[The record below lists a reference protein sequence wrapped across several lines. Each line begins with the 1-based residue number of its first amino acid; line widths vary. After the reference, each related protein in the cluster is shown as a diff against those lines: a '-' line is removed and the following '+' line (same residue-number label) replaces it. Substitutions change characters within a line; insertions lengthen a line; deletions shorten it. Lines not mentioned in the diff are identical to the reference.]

1 MTNLFLTQS
10 GGILGPIAN
19 LLGWILNVIY
29 EFLSMFRIENA
40 ALCIILFTFLVK
52 SLMIPLT
59 IKQQKFTKISSKMN
73 PELMKIQEK
82 YKGKRDEVSM
92 RKQQLETQAVYQ
104 KYGANPTSGCLPML
118 ITLPIL
124 FALYQVIYRI
134 PAYIND
140 IGSLYAAIADPL
152 SKTSGFATV
161 LADKFNATG
170 LSADS
175 SINSIIDVLS
185 KFTTGNWTELAS
197 YFSQTEPA
205 LSDIITTNSDK
216 IIHINSLIGGLNIAD
231 TPVSK
236 MWPGLIVPILA
247 MATQWYSTKQMTDAN
262 GMDKN
267 APGAASMKAM
277 NTFMPLFSGFICLT
291 LPIGIG
297 IYWVAGAVFQII
309 QQFAI
314 NKYFEKINIDD
325 LVEKSVEKAKK
336 KKKHFDYEKS
346 LEELAKKQT
355 KSIGDK
361 AGAYNNTNS
370 NKNSVKNKANSSVN
384 NNVNNTNEDKAST
397 TNKNYKAGSIAEKA
411 NLLKGM
417 NSSGKGDK

>member
-10 GGILGPIAN
+10 GGPLGPIAS

-29 EFLSMFRIENA
+29 EFLSLFHIENA
-40 ALCIILFTFLVK
+40 ALCIILFTFIVK
-52 SLMIPLT
+52 ALMIPLT

-92 RKQQLETQAVYQ
+92 RKQQLETQALYQ
-104 KYGANPTSGCLPML
+104 KYGASPTSGCLPML

-134 PAYIND
+134 PAYIGD
-140 IGSLYAAIADPL
+140 IRELYESIAVGLKSTPDFGSVFADNF
-152 SKTSGFATV
+152 KI
-161 LADKFNATG
+161 TG

-175 SINSIIDVLS
+175 SINSIIDALS
-185 KFTTGNWTELAS
+185 NFTTGNWAELANH
-197 YFSQTEPA
+197 FPN
-205 LSDIITTNSDK
+205 LSDVISSSSDK
-216 IIHINSLIGGLNIAD
+216 IMHINSFLGGLNIAD
-231 TPVSK
+231 KPVSK
-236 MWPGLIVPILA
+236 LWPGLIVPILA
-247 MATQWYSTKQMTDAN
+247 VATQWYSTKQMTDTN
-262 GMDKN
+262 NMDGN
-267 APGAASMKAM
+267 NPAAASMKVM

-297 IYWVAGAVFQII
+297 IYWVAGSVFQII

-314 NKYFEKINIDD
+314 NKHFEKIDIDV
-325 LVEKSVEKAKK
+325 LVEQSVEKAKK
-336 KKKHFDYEKS
+336 KKKHFDYEKT
-346 LEELAKKQT
+346 LEELAKQQT

-361 AGAYNNTNS
+361 AGASANN
-370 NKNSVKNKANSSVN
+370 NSVKNKANS
-384 NNVNNTNEDKAST
+384 NVNNKASE
-397 TNKNYKAGSIAEKA
+397 NADSMNNNINYKPGSIAEKA

-417 NSSGKGDK
+417 NSSGKGEK

>member
-10 GGILGPIAN
+10 GGLLGPIAS

-29 EFLSMFRIENA
+29 EFLSMFHIENA
-40 ALCIILFTFLVK
+40 ALCIVLFTFIVK

-59 IKQQKFTKISSKMN
+59 VKQQKFTKISSKMN

-82 YKGKRDEVSM
+82 YKGKRDEISM

-104 KYGANPTSGCLPML
+104 KYGASPTSGCLPML

-134 PAYIND
+134 PAYIGD
-140 IGSLYAAIADPL
+140 IYNLYENIATGLKDTPN
-152 SKTSGFATV
+152 FATI
-161 LADKFNATG
+161 LADNLHVTG

-175 SINSIIDVLS
+175 SIKSIIDALT
-185 KFTTGNWTELAS
+185 KFTSGNWSELAKA
-197 YFSQTEPA
+197 FPGI
-205 LSDIITTNSDK
+205 SDTIASNSDK
-216 IIHINSLIGGLNIAD
+216 IIHINSFVGGLNIAD
-231 TPVSK
+231 NPLSK
-236 MWPGLIVPILA
+236 AIPGLIVPILA
-247 MATQWYSTKQMTDAN
+247 VATQWYSTKQMTAAN

-277 NTFMPLFSGFICLT
+277 NTFMPLFSGFICLS

-297 IYWVAGAVFQII
+297 IYWVAGSVFQII

-314 NKYFEKINIDD
+314 NKHFEKVDIDE

-336 KKKHFDYEKS
+336 KKKHVDYEAT
-346 LEELAKKQT
+346 LQELAKKQT

-361 AGAYNNTNS
+361 AGAYNNVTNKKS
-370 NKNSVKNKANSSVN
+370 SISSKANSSASSKADQTD
-384 NNVNNTNEDKAST
+384 TNDNRT
-397 TNKNYKAGSIAEKA
+397 YKAGSIAEKA

-417 NSSGKGDK
+417 NSSGKGEK

>member
-10 GGILGPIAN
+10 GGFLGPIAS

-29 EFLSMFRIENA
+29 EFLSMFGIENA
-40 ALCIILFTFLVK
+40 ALCIVLFTFLVK
-52 SLMIPLT
+52 SLMFPLT
-59 IKQQKFTKISSKMN
+59 LKQQKFTKISSKMN

-124 FALYQVIYRI
+124 FALYRVIYII
-134 PAYIND
+134 PAYIGD
-140 IGSLYAAIADPL
+140 IRELYAAIAEPL
-152 SKTSGFATV
+152 SQTNGFATV
-161 LADKFNATG
+161 LAEKFNATG

-175 SINSIIDVLS
+175 SINSIIDVLT
-185 KFTTGNWTELAS
+185 KFTTGNWVELANQ
-197 YFSQTEPA
+197 FPA

-216 IIHINSLIGGLNIAD
+216 IIQINSLIGGLNIAD
-231 TPVSK
+231 TPVTK
-236 MWPGLIVPILA
+236 IWPGIIIPILA
-247 MATQWYSTKQMTDAN
+247 VVTQWYSTKQMTDAN

-267 APGAASMKAM
+267 APGASSMKAM
-277 NTFMPLFSGFICLT
+277 NTFMPLFSGFMCLT

-314 NKYFEKINIDD
+314 NKHFEKIDIDE
-325 LVEKSVEKAKK
+325 LVQKSVEKAKK
-336 KKKHFDYEKS
+336 KKKHVDYEKT

-361 AGAYNNTNS
+361 AGSSNATTA
-370 NKNSVKNKANSSVN
+370 NKNSVKYKANSSVN
-384 NNVNNTNEDKAST
+384 NNDNNSSENKNST
-397 TNKNYKAGSIAEKA
+397 SNKNYKAGSIAEKA

>member
-10 GGILGPIAN
+10 GGFLGPIAS

-29 EFLSMFRIENA
+29 EFLSMFGIENA

-52 SLMIPLT
+52 SLMFPLT
-59 IKQQKFTKISSKMN
+59 LKQQKFTKISSKMN

-124 FALYQVIYRI
+124 FALYRVIYII
-134 PAYIND
+134 PAYIGD
-140 IGSLYAAIADPL
+140 IRELYAAIAEPL
-152 SKTSGFATV
+152 SQTNGFATV
-161 LADKFNATG
+161 LAEKFHATG

-175 SINSIIDVLS
+175 SINSIIDVLT
-185 KFTTGNWTELAS
+185 KFTTGNWAELANQ
-197 YFSQTEPA
+197 FPA

-216 IIHINSLIGGLNIAD
+216 IIQINSLVGGLNIAD
-231 TPVSK
+231 APVAK
-236 MWPGLIVPILA
+236 IWPGVIIPILA
-247 MATQWYSTKQMTDAN
+247 VVTQWYSTKQMTDAN

-267 APGAASMKAM
+267 APGASSMKAM
-277 NTFMPLFSGFICLT
+277 NTFMPLFSGFMCLT

-314 NKYFEKINIDD
+314 NKHFEKVDIDE
-325 LVEKSVEKAKK
+325 LVQKSVEKAKK
-336 KKKHFDYEKS
+336 KKKHVDYEKT

-361 AGAYNNTNS
+361 AGSSNATAV
-370 NKNSVKNKANSSVN
+370 NKNSVKYKANSSVN
-384 NNVNNTNEDKAST
+384 NNDINSSENKNST
-397 TNKNYKAGSIAEKA
+397 SNKNYKAGSIAEKA

>member
-10 GGILGPIAN
+10 GGILGPIAS

-29 EFLSMFRIENA
+29 EFLSLFHIENA
-40 ALCIILFTFLVK
+40 ALCIILFTFIVK
-52 SLMIPLT
+52 ALMIPLT
-59 IKQQKFTKISSKMN
+59 IKQQKFTRISSKMN

-134 PAYIND
+134 PAYIGD
-140 IGSLYAAIADPL
+140 IRSLYESIATGLQSTPD
-152 SKTSGFATV
+152 FANT
-161 LADKFNATG
+161 LADNLKVTG

-175 SINSIIDVLS
+175 SINSIIDALS
-185 KFTTGNWTELAS
+185 KFNTGTWADLAKN
-197 YFSQTEPA
+197 FPN
-205 LSDIITTNSDK
+205 LSDVITTNSDK
-216 IIHINSLIGGLNIAD
+216 IMHINSFLGGLNIAD

-236 MWPGLIVPILA
+236 MWPGLLVPILA
-247 MATQWYSTKQMTDAN
+247 VATQWYQTKQMTDTN

-267 APGAASMKAM
+267 APAAASMKAM

-297 IYWVAGAVFQII
+297 LYWVAGSVFQII

-314 NKYFEKINIDD
+314 NRHFEKIDIDK
-325 LVEKSVEKAKK
+325 LVEQSVEKAKK
-336 KKKHFDYEKS
+336 KKKHVDYEKT

-361 AGAYNNTNS
+361 AGAYNNSASNS
-370 NKNSVKNKANSSVN
+370 NSIKNKANS
-384 NNVNNTNEDKAST
+384 NVNTKENNDSA
-397 TNKNYKAGSIAEKA
+397 NKNYKPGSIAERA

-417 NSSGKGDK
+417 NSSGKGEK

>member
-10 GGILGPIAN
+10 GGFLGPIAS

-29 EFLSMFRIENA
+29 EFLSMFGIENA
-40 ALCIILFTFLVK
+40 ALCIVLFTFLVK
-52 SLMIPLT
+52 SLMFPLT
-59 IKQQKFTKISSKMN
+59 LKQQKFTKISSKMN

-124 FALYQVIYRI
+124 FALYRVIYII
-134 PAYIND
+134 PAYIGD
-140 IGSLYAAIADPL
+140 IRELYAAIAEPL
-152 SKTSGFATV
+152 SQTNGFATV
-161 LADKFNATG
+161 LAEKFNATG

-175 SINSIIDVLS
+175 SINSIIDVLT
-185 KFTTGNWTELAS
+185 KFTTGNWVELANQ
-197 YFSQTEPA
+197 FPA

-216 IIHINSLIGGLNIAD
+216 IIQINSLIGGLNIAD
-231 TPVSK
+231 TPVTK
-236 MWPGLIVPILA
+236 IWPGIIIPILA
-247 MATQWYSTKQMTDAN
+247 VVTQWYSTKQMTDAN

-267 APGAASMKAM
+267 APGASSMKAM
-277 NTFMPLFSGFICLT
+277 NTFMPLFSGFMCLT

-314 NKYFEKINIDD
+314 NKHFEKVDIDE
-325 LVEKSVEKAKK
+325 LVQKSVEKAKK
-336 KKKHFDYEKS
+336 KKKHVDYEKT

-361 AGAYNNTNS
+361 AGSSNATTA
-370 NKNSVKNKANSSVN
+370 NKNSVKYKANSSVN
-384 NNVNNTNEDKAST
+384 NNDNNSSENKNST
-397 TNKNYKAGSIAEKA
+397 SNKNYKAGSIAEKA

>member
-1 MTNLFLTQS
+1 LTNLFLTQS
-10 GGILGPIAN
+10 GGPLGPIAS

-29 EFLSMFRIENA
+29 EFLSMFGIENA

-52 SLMIPLT
+52 SSMFPLT

-134 PAYIND
+134 PAYIGD
-140 IGSLYAAIADPL
+140 IRSLYEQIALGLQGTPNF
-152 SKTSGFATV
+152 GAV
-161 LADKFNATG
+161 LADSFNATG

-175 SINSIIDVLS
+175 SVNTIIDVLA
-185 KFTTGNWTELAS
+185 KFNTGNWAELAS
-197 YFSQTEPA
+197 QFSQTNPD
-205 LSDIITTNSDK
+205 LSNVIATNSDK

-247 MATQWYSTKQMTDAN
+247 VVTQWYSTKQMTAAN

-277 NTFMPLFSGFICLT
+277 NNFMPLFSGFICLT

-297 IYWVAGAVFQII
+297 IYWVAGAVFQIL

-314 NKYFEKINIDD
+314 NKHFEKVNIDE

-336 KKKHFDYEKS
+336 KKKHVDYEKS

-361 AGAYNNTNS
+361 AGAYTTT
-370 NKNSVKNKANSSVN
+370 KNSLKNKANSNVSN
-384 NNVNNTNEDKAST
+384 NNNNTKEDTAST
-397 TNKNYKAGSIAEKA
+397 KSNTNYKAGSIAEKA

>member
-10 GGILGPIAN
+10 GGFLGPIAS

-29 EFLSMFRIENA
+29 EFLSMFGIENA
-40 ALCIILFTFLVK
+40 ALCIVLFTFLVK
-52 SLMIPLT
+52 SLMFPLT
-59 IKQQKFTKISSKMN
+59 LKQQKFTKISSKMN

-104 KYGANPTSGCLPML
+104 KYGANPTSVCLPML

-124 FALYQVIYRI
+124 FALYRVIYII
-134 PAYIND
+134 PAYIGD
-140 IGSLYAAIADPL
+140 IRELYAAIAEPL
-152 SKTSGFATV
+152 SQTNGFATV
-161 LADKFNATG
+161 LAEKFNATG

-175 SINSIIDVLS
+175 SINSIIDVLT
-185 KFTTGNWTELAS
+185 KFTTGNWVELANQ
-197 YFSQTEPA
+197 FPA

-216 IIHINSLIGGLNIAD
+216 IIQINSLIGGLNIAD
-231 TPVSK
+231 TPVTK
-236 MWPGLIVPILA
+236 IWPGIIIPILA
-247 MATQWYSTKQMTDAN
+247 VVTQWYSTKQMTDAN

-267 APGAASMKAM
+267 APGASSMKAM
-277 NTFMPLFSGFICLT
+277 NTFMPLFSGFMCLT

-314 NKYFEKINIDD
+314 NKHFEKIDIDE
-325 LVEKSVEKAKK
+325 LVQKSVEKAKK
-336 KKKHFDYEKS
+336 KKKHVDYEKT

-361 AGAYNNTNS
+361 AGSSNATTA
-370 NKNSVKNKANSSVN
+370 NKNSVKYKANSSVN
-384 NNVNNTNEDKAST
+384 NNDNNSSENKNST
-397 TNKNYKAGSIAEKA
+397 SNKNYKAGSIAEKA

>member
-1 MTNLFLTQS
+1 MTNLFLTQAGS
-10 GGILGPIAN
+10 ILGPIAS

-40 ALCIILFTFLVK
+40 ALCIVLFTFLVK
-52 SLMIPLT
+52 SLMFPLT
-59 IKQQKFTKISSKMN
+59 LKQQKFTKISSKMN

-134 PAYIND
+134 PAYIGD
-140 IGSLYAAIADPL
+140 IKALYEQIAIGLQGTPN
-152 SKTSGFATV
+152 FATV
-161 LADKFNATG
+161 LADNFNITG

-175 SINSIIDVLS
+175 SVNSIIDVLS
-185 KFTTGNWTELAS
+185 KFTTGNWADLAS
-197 YFSQTEPA
+197 QFPA

-216 IIHINSLIGGLNIAD
+216 IIHINSLVGGLNIAD

-236 MWPGLIVPILA
+236 MWPGLIIPILA
-247 MATQWYSTKQMTDAN
+247 VVTQWYSTKQMTDAN
-262 GMDKN
+262 GMDPN
-267 APGAASMKAM
+267 SPGASSMKAM

-314 NKYFEKINIDD
+314 NKHFEKVNIDE

-336 KKKHFDYEKS
+336 KKKHVDYEKT

-361 AGAYNNTNS
+361 AGTNSVATS
-370 NKNSVKNKANSSVN
+370 NKNSVKSKANSSVN
-384 NNVNNTNEDKAST
+384 NSNNNSNEDKSST
-397 TNKNYKAGSIAEKA
+397 INNNYKAGSIAEKA

>member
-134 PAYIND
+134 PAYIGD
-140 IGSLYAAIADPL
+140 IRALYAAIAEPL
-152 SKTSGFATV
+152 SQTSGFATV

-185 KFTTGNWTELAS
+185 KFTTGNWADLANQ
-197 YFSQTEPA
+197 FPA
-205 LSDIITTNSDK
+205 LSDVITTNSDK

-262 GMDKN
+262 GIDKN

>member
-10 GGILGPIAN
+10 GGILGPIAS

-29 EFLSMFRIENA
+29 EFLSLFHIENA

-59 IKQQKFTKISSKMN
+59 IKQQKFTRISSKMN

-82 YKGKRDEVSM
+82 YKGKRDEASM

-124 FALYQVIYRI
+124 FALYRVVYNI
-134 PAYIND
+134 PAYIGD
-140 IGSLYAAIADPL
+140 IKVLYKSIATGLQATPD
-152 SKTSGFATV
+152 FANI
-161 LADKFNATG
+161 LADNLKVTG

-185 KFTTGNWTELAS
+185 KFSTGKWAELAS
-197 YFSQTEPA
+197 NFPN
-205 LSDIITTNSDK
+205 LSDVITTNSDK
-216 IIHINSLIGGLNIAD
+216 IMHINSLLGGLNIAD

-236 MWPGLIVPILA
+236 MWPGLIIPILA
-247 MATQWYSTKQMTDAN
+247 VVTQWYSTKQMTNSN
-262 GMDKN
+262 GMDQN
-267 APGAASMKAM
+267 SPGAASMKAM

-297 IYWVAGAVFQII
+297 IYWVAGSVFQII

-314 NKYFEKINIDD
+314 NKHFEKIDIDE

-336 KKKHFDYEKS
+336 KKKHVDYEKT

-361 AGAYNNTNS
+361 AGAYNNSAS
-370 NKNSVKNKANSSVN
+370 NKNSIKNKANS
-384 NNVNNTNEDKAST
+384 NVNNTKENEAST
-397 TNKNYKAGSIAEKA
+397 NNNTNYKPGSIAERA

-417 NSSGKGDK
+417 NSSGKGEK

>member
-10 GGILGPIAN
+10 SGFLGPIAS

-29 EFLSMFRIENA
+29 EFLSMFGIENA
-40 ALCIILFTFLVK
+40 ALCIVLFTFLVK
-52 SLMIPLT
+52 LLMFPLT
-59 IKQQKFTKISSKMN
+59 LKQQKFTKISSKMN

-124 FALYQVIYRI
+124 FALYRVIYII
-134 PAYIND
+134 PAYIGD
-140 IGSLYAAIADPL
+140 IRELYAAIAEPL
-152 SKTSGFATV
+152 SQTNGFATV
-161 LADKFNATG
+161 LAEKFNAVG

-175 SINSIIDVLS
+175 SINSIIDVLT
-185 KFTTGNWTELAS
+185 KFTTGNWAELANQ
-197 YFSQTEPA
+197 FPA

-216 IIHINSLIGGLNIAD
+216 IIQINSLVGGLNIAD

-236 MWPGLIVPILA
+236 IWPGIIIPILA
-247 MATQWYSTKQMTDAN
+247 VVTQWYSTKQMTDSN

-267 APGAASMKAM
+267 APGASSMKAM
-277 NTFMPLFSGFICLT
+277 NTFMPLFSGFMCLT

-314 NKYFEKINIDD
+314 NKHFEKVDIDE

-336 KKKHFDYEKS
+336 KKKHVDYEKT

-361 AGAYNNTNS
+361 AGSSNATTA
-370 NKNSVKNKANSSVN
+370 NKNSVKYKANSSVN
-384 NNVNNTNEDKAST
+384 NNDINSSENKNST
-397 TNKNYKAGSIAEKA
+397 SNKNYKAGSIAEKA

>member
-1 MTNLFLTQS
+1 MTNLFLTQAGS
-10 GGILGPIAN
+10 VLGPIAS

-52 SLMIPLT
+52 SLMFPLT
-59 IKQQKFTKISSKMN
+59 LKQQKFTKISSKMN

-134 PAYIND
+134 PAYIGD
-140 IGSLYAAIADPL
+140 IRALYEQIALGLQSAPN
-152 SKTSGFATV
+152 FATIM
-161 LADKFNATG
+161 ADSFNASG

-175 SINSIIDVLS
+175 SVNSVIDVLA
-185 KFTTGNWTELAS
+185 KFNTGNWADLAS
-197 YFSQTEPA
+197 QFPT

-231 TPVSK
+231 QPITK
-236 MWPGLIVPILA
+236 LWPGILVPILA
-247 MATQWYSTKQMTDAN
+247 VVTQWYSTKQMTDAN
-262 GMDKN
+262 GMDKS

-277 NTFMPLFSGFICLT
+277 NNFMPLFSGFICFT

-297 IYWVAGAVFQII
+297 LYWVAGSVFQII

-314 NKYFEKINIDD
+314 NKHFEKVNIDE

-336 KKKHFDYEKS
+336 KKKHVDYEKT

-361 AGAYNNTNS
+361 AVTSNTTT
-370 NKNSVKNKANSSVN
+370 KNSIKNKANSSSDN
-384 NNVNNTNEDKAST
+384 SDINTNEDKT
-397 TNKNYKAGSIAEKA
+397 GTINKNYKAGSIAEKA

>member
-134 PAYIND
+134 PAYIGD
-140 IGSLYAAIADPL
+140 IRALYAAIAEPL
-152 SKTSGFATV
+152 SQTSGFATV

-185 KFTTGNWTELAS
+185 KFTTGNWADLANQ
-197 YFSQTEPA
+197 FPA
-205 LSDIITTNSDK
+205 LSDVITTNSDK

-384 NNVNNTNEDKAST
+384 NDVNNTNEDKAST

>member
-10 GGILGPIAN
+10 GGILGPIAS

-40 ALCIILFTFLVK
+40 ALCIILFTFIVR

-59 IKQQKFTKISSKMN
+59 VKQQKFTKISSKMN

-118 ITLPIL
+118 ITLPIM

-134 PAYIND
+134 PAYIGD
-140 IGSLYAAIADPL
+140 IKSLYESIAVGLQGTP
-152 SKTSGFATV
+152 GFATTLKDTFHV
-161 LADKFNATG
+161 TGITDGSSVNA
-170 LSADS
+170 
-175 SINSIIDVLS
+175 IIDALS
-185 KFTTGNWTELAS
+185 KFNTSSWDQLAS
-197 YFSQTEPA
+197 VFPS
-205 LSDIITTNSDK
+205 LSDTILTNSHEIMK
-216 IIHINSLIGGLNIAD
+216 INSMFGVLNIAD

-236 MWPGLIVPILA
+236 LIPGIIIPILA
-247 MATQWYSTKQMTDAN
+247 VATQWYSTKQMTAAN
-262 GMDKN
+262 GMDSN
-267 APGAASMKAM
+267 SPGAASMKAM
-277 NTFMPLFSGFICLT
+277 NTFMPLFSGVICFT
-291 LPIGIG
+291 LPIGVG
-297 IYWVAGAVFQII
+297 LYWVAGSVFQII

-314 NKYFEKINIDD
+314 NKHFEKIDIDE

-336 KKKHFDYEKS
+336 KKKHIDYEAT

-355 KSIGDK
+355 KSIGDRT
-361 AGAYNNTNS
+361 G
-370 NKNSVKNKANSSVN
+370 VN
-384 NNVNNTNEDKAST
+384 NNTKANLSSKANTTSTKESTNSSNNSNTN
-397 TNKNYKAGSIAEKA
+397 YKPGSIAERA

>member
-10 GGILGPIAN
+10 GGILGPVAS

-29 EFLSMFRIENA
+29 EFLSLFHIENA
-40 ALCIILFTFLVK
+40 ALCIILFTFIVK
-52 SLMIPLT
+52 ALMIPLT

-104 KYGANPTSGCLPML
+104 KYGASPTSGCLPML

-124 FALYQVIYRI
+124 FALYRVIYNI
-134 PAYIND
+134 PAYIGD
-140 IGSLYAAIADPL
+140 IKNLYESIAVGLKATPD
-152 SKTSGFATV
+152 FATT
-161 LADKFNATG
+161 LADNLKVTG

-175 SINSIIDVLS
+175 SINSIIDALS
-185 KFTTGNWTELAS
+185 KFNTGSWAELAS
-197 YFSQTEPA
+197 HFPNI
-205 LSDIITTNSDK
+205 SDVITTNSDK
-216 IIHINSLIGGLNIAD
+216 IMHINSFLGGLNIAD
-231 TPVSK
+231 NPVSK
-236 MWPGLIVPILA
+236 LWPGLIVPILA
-247 MATQWYSTKQMTDAN
+247 VATQWYSTKQMTDTN
-262 GMDKN
+262 NMDSN
-267 APGAASMKAM
+267 NPAAASMKAM

-297 IYWVAGAVFQII
+297 IYWVAGSVFQII

-314 NKYFEKINIDD
+314 NKHFEKVDIDK
-325 LVEKSVEKAKK
+325 LVEQSVEKAKK
-336 KKKHFDYEKS
+336 KKKHIDYEKT

-361 AGAYNNTNS
+361 AGTYNKAASNS
-370 NKNSVKNKANSSVN
+370 NSVKSKANSSVN
-384 NNVNNTNEDKAST
+384 SKTKENTDSMNNNI
-397 TNKNYKAGSIAEKA
+397 NYKPGSIAEKA

-417 NSSGKGDK
+417 NSSGKGEK

>member
-10 GGILGPIAN
+10 GGFLGPIAS

-29 EFLSMFRIENA
+29 EFLSMFGIENA
-40 ALCIILFTFLVK
+40 ALCIVLFTFLVK
-52 SLMIPLT
+52 SLMFPLT
-59 IKQQKFTKISSKMN
+59 LKQQKFTKISSKMN

-124 FALYQVIYRI
+124 FALYRVIYII
-134 PAYIND
+134 PAYIGD
-140 IGSLYAAIADPL
+140 IRELYAAIAEPL
-152 SKTSGFATV
+152 SQTNGFATV
-161 LADKFNATG
+161 LAEKFNAVG

-175 SINSIIDVLS
+175 SINSIIDVLT
-185 KFTTGNWTELAS
+185 KFTTGNWAELANQ
-197 YFSQTEPA
+197 FPA

-216 IIHINSLIGGLNIAD
+216 IIQINSLIGGLNIAD
-231 TPVSK
+231 TPVTK
-236 MWPGLIVPILA
+236 IWPGVIIPILA
-247 MATQWYSTKQMTDAN
+247 VVTQWYSTKQMTDAN

-267 APGAASMKAM
+267 APGASSMKAM
-277 NTFMPLFSGFICLT
+277 NTFMPLFSGFMCLT

-314 NKYFEKINIDD
+314 NKHFEKVDIDE

-336 KKKHFDYEKS
+336 KKKHVDYEKT

-361 AGAYNNTNS
+361 AGSSNATTA
-370 NKNSVKNKANSSVN
+370 NKNSVKYKANSSVN
-384 NNVNNTNEDKAST
+384 NNDNNSNENKNST
-397 TNKNYKAGSIAEKA
+397 SNKNYKAGSIAEKA

>member
-10 GGILGPIAN
+10 GGFLGPIAS

-29 EFLSMFRIENA
+29 EFLSMFGIENA
-40 ALCIILFTFLVK
+40 ALCIVLFTFLVK
-52 SLMIPLT
+52 SLMFPLT
-59 IKQQKFTKISSKMN
+59 LKQQKFTKISSKMN

-124 FALYQVIYRI
+124 FALYRVIYII
-134 PAYIND
+134 PAYIGD
-140 IGSLYAAIADPL
+140 IRELYAAIAEPL
-152 SKTSGFATV
+152 SQTNGFATV
-161 LADKFNATG
+161 LAEKFNAVG

-175 SINSIIDVLS
+175 SINSIIDVLT
-185 KFTTGNWTELAS
+185 KFTTGNWAELANQ
-197 YFSQTEPA
+197 FPA

-216 IIHINSLIGGLNIAD
+216 IIQINSLIGGLNIAD

-236 MWPGLIVPILA
+236 IWPGIIIPILA
-247 MATQWYSTKQMTDAN
+247 VVTQWYSTKQMTDAN

-267 APGAASMKAM
+267 APGASSMKAM
-277 NTFMPLFSGFICLT
+277 NTFMPLFSGFMCLT

-314 NKYFEKINIDD
+314 NKHFEKVDIDE

-336 KKKHFDYEKS
+336 KKRHVDYEKT

-361 AGAYNNTNS
+361 AGSSNATTA
-370 NKNSVKNKANSSVN
+370 NKNSVKYKANSSVN
-384 NNVNNTNEDKAST
+384 NNDNNSNENKNT
-397 TNKNYKAGSIAEKA
+397 TSNKNYKAGSIAEKA